1 MTTVQR
7 IAQIFGWIFVLVGIV
22 GFAYSYTMEEAL
34 MLGLF
39 PVNVVHNL
47 AHLLLG
53 IWGIAAARTYGGAK
67 SYCTIAGFLYIVLA
81 ITGYVEPNPG
91 AMLPLG
97 SNNVWLHVALGL
109 ILVVAGLTAK
119 PRTATV

>member
-7 IAQIFGWIFVLVGIV
+7 VAQIFGWIFVLVGIV
-22 GFAYSYTMEEAL
+22 GFVYSYTMEEAL

-81 ITGYVEPNPG
+81 IAGYVEPNPG

-97 SNNVWLHVALGL
+97 ANNIWLHAALGV
-109 ILVVAGLTAK
+109 ILVLAGLTAK
-119 PRTATV
+119 PRAVTA